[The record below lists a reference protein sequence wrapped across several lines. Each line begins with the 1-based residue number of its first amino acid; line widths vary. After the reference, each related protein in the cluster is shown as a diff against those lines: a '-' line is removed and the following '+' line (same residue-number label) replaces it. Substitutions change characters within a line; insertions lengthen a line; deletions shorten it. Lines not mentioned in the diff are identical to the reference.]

1 MLILMQTDHLDSAGL
16 KAFTT
21 IILRG
26 FAKERA
32 TYETLSKQKL
42 PVDNHTELAGP
53 VEDLGNE
60 FEKALAG
67 FLWDPGSEA
76 GAMMTGDQ
84 HGAHFCFLLIY
95 IWSILSEIQ
104 IHK

>member
-1 MLILMQTDHLDSAGL
+1 MLSLMQTDHLDSAGL

-21 IILRG
+21 IILQG

-53 VEDLGNE
+53 VKSLGNE
-60 FEKALAG
+60 FEKALAD
-67 FLWDPGSEA
+67 FL
-76 GAMMTGDQ
+76 
-84 HGAHFCFLLIY
+84 
-95 IWSILSEIQ
+95 
-104 IHK
+104 